1 MYEEFYN
8 FRERPFNLTPDPKF
22 LFLSERH
29 REALAHLLYGI
40 RQRCGFIL
48 LTGEVGTGKTTLC
61 RALLRSLDDDTEIA
75 LILNPNMS
83 AVELLQAV
91 NHEFGLPGAAESRKA
106 LVDELNRHLLARRAA
121 EKNLVLLVDE
131 AQNLPPSVLEEL
143 RLLSNL
149 ETEKEKLLQIV
160 LIGQPELKE
169 LLRRPELRQLDQRM
183 SVRYHLSPLDQ
194 RETGDYID
202 HRLGVASESPG
213 ARFSRAAVRGIYGF
227 SRGAPRLINVVA
239 DRALLAGFTRSR
251 RRITHGIVRGAL
263 REVRGQGASR
273 RRPWVFAAAAAATAA
288 AFVAGIFL
296 WPAARGPILGMTSAF
311 IERGRTAFRADA
323 SGASARMG
331 LRPASLR
338 GEAAGGPRML
348 RVVTPSSVSLVP
360 EELLPAPPAPDALLR
375 TLAAQEPGRAW
386 TAAVN
391 AVLRRWDAGLVTGS
405 DVAYDLQVAAEG
417 AGLLSTRW
425 NGSLAELTKVNLPA
439 LIEVENAGGGPRI
452 IAVIGYD
459 ERGFITNLDD
469 QARIP
474 ISALDS
480 LWTGNATIFWKDHGA
495 MGDDLKD
502 GAAGPGVLWLKNALT
517 TLGFYHG
524 PPTAEYDLNLHVS
537 VAAFQAAHGLD
548 PDGIVGEQ
556 TKMILYSLIDSYHSP
571 RLTAS
576 R

>member
-8 FRERPFNLTPDPKF
+8 FRERPFNLTPDPKY

-83 AVELLQAV
+83 SVELLQTV
-91 NHEFGLPGAAESRKA
+91 NREFGLPGWGERRKA
-106 LVDELNRHLLARRAA
+106 LVDELNLHLLARRAA
-121 EKNLVLLVDE
+121 GKNLVLLVDE

-160 LIGQPELKE
+160 LIGQPELKD

-183 SVRYHLSPLDQ
+183 SVRYHLLPLDL
-194 RETGDYID
+194 RETRDYID
-202 HRLGVASESPG
+202 HRLGVASDKPG
-213 ARFSRAAVRGIYGF
+213 VRFSQASVRGIYGF
-227 SRGAPRLINVVA
+227 SRGAPRLINIVA
-239 DRALLAGFTRSR
+239 DRALLTGFTRSR
-251 RRITHGIVRGAL
+251 RRVTRGIVRDAL
-263 REVRGQGASR
+263 REVRGLGAGVPR
-273 RRPWVFAAAAAATAA
+273 TWMIAAAAAAAA
-288 AFVAGIFL
+288 AMVAGMVF
-296 WPAARGPILGMTSAF
+296 WPTARGTVGTTIAAF
-311 IERGRTAFRADA
+311 FEGK
-323 SGASARMG
+323 
-331 LRPASLR
+331 RPAVIPSRLLAEDQPGSR
-338 GEAAGGPRML
+338 KL
-348 RVVTPSSVSLVP
+348 RVVTPSSISLVP
-360 EELLPAPPAPDALLR
+360 EELLPAPPAPDTLLR
-375 TLAAQEPGRAW
+375 SLATEDPGQAW

-391 AVLRRWDAGLVTGS
+391 AVLRRWDAGLVAGS
-405 DVAYDLQVAAEG
+405 DVGYDLRVAAQE

-425 NGSLAELTKVNLPA
+425 SGSLADLTKVNLPA
-439 LIEVENAGGGPRI
+439 LLELENAGSGPRYVAI
-452 IAVIGYD
+452 VGYD
-459 ERGFITNLDD
+459 ARGFITNLDD
-469 QARIP
+469 QARLP
-474 ISALDS
+474 ISSLEP
-480 LWTGNATIFWKDHGA
+480 LWTGNVFVFWKDHGEL
-495 MGDDLKD
+495 GDDLKD
-502 GAAGPGVLWLKNALT
+502 GATGPGVLWLKSALT
-517 TLGFYHG
+517 TLGYYKG
-524 PPTAEYDLNLHVS
+524 SPAPDYDLNLHVA

-556 TKMILYSLIDSYHSP
+556 TKMLLYSLIDSYHSP